1 MVAAGEGLDEAGGV
15 LMSLHR
21 ERGQLQAG
29 DPAFGAGFQ
38 GRDVFGREVEA
49 HDLVEEIGS
58 FGGGETQVGRTQLGH
73 LPPAAQAGQ
82 WELRVLTGGD
92 DQVHLGRLVFKQKGQ
107 NCGDRCRCVN
117 RSLCIDRSGIDQV
130 VVVKDEDELP
140 ARGRDLVQERGQE
153 CFGARRLGG
162 LERSQHLCSDAGEE
176 GLQRRDE
183 VGQKARGRAVR
194 CVQRKPGDANPSF
207 ARLATGEPFADQRG
221 LAEAGGGR
229 DEGQFVAG
237 RETLVQ
243 PLDQPGARDHL
254 GSRWGDIEFRRQD
267 RRGHGSII
275 QRPPRLRKVS
285 RRLYHFLYNFLSSP
299 LEPIFPYDRNR
310 TCTQEDSDVHPK
322 TWTLAIWHPAPEGT
336 SCGAVRC
343 RRPARGN
350 ERIAHFRGQPEIRF
364 VRRRRP

>member
-1 MVAAGEGLDEAGGV
+1 LLSQDFFHQIVQHEMVAAGEGLDEAGGV

-254 GSRWGDIEFRRQD
+254 GSRWGDIEFGGQDGRR
-267 RRGHGSII
+267 HGSII
-275 QRPPRLRKVS
+275 QRASGLRKASRAIEGDGSREGAKRGSLGSILNGRSPRLGVVLVGGS
-285 RRLYHFLYNFLSSP
+285 
-299 LEPIFPYDRNR
+299 
-310 TCTQEDSDVHPK
+310 
-322 TWTLAIWHPAPEGT
+322 EGDGWGGAERQ
-336 SCGAVRC
+336 GAVAVHGTGNVGSSVC
-343 RRPARGN
+343 RQETIP
-350 ERIAHFRGQPEIRF
+350 F
-364 VRRRRP
+364 